1 MISNNLKI
9 AARASSSRMKT
20 FKIYRWNPDDGQ
32 APVMQEYKI
41 DLNEMT
47 GKMVLDALIKIKN
60 EQDPTLS
67 FRRSCREGI
76 CGSCSMNVDG
86 KNNLACL
93 SRIDEDCSKVAK
105 IYPLP
110 HMYVVKDLVP
120 DMTNFY
126 AQYKSIE
133 PWLKQDDASRP
144 VDKETGK
151 PLPNFQ
157 SVEDRAK
164 LDGLYECILCACC
177 STACPS
183 YWWNGDKYL
192 GPAIIQQ
199 AYRWII
205 DSRDEAQAER
215 LEKMNDKFSIFKCH
229 TIMNCTKACPK
240 NLNPAWAITEIKAM
254 LNNHTPQ

>member
-1 MISNNLKI
+1 MISNNLRI
-9 AARASSSRMKT
+9 ATRASSSRIKT

-32 APVMQEYKI
+32 APVMQEYKV

-93 SRIDEDCSKVAK
+93 SRIDEDCSKTSK

-133 PWLKQDDASRP
+133 PWLKQPSGAPTD
-144 VDKETGK
+144 ETGK
-151 PLPNFQ
+151 PKPNFQ